1 LAESVSAVCQFST
14 ATGLEVDLTAEG
26 AAQSVL
32 KRLREKNGR
41 LDILVHSAGLIRQGA
56 MGQASI
62 ADFDAQYAVNVRA
75 PYELTKN
82 LLPSLVAARGQIVF
96 INSSVGQ
103 SVKRPEVAQYAATK
117 HALRA
122 IADSI
127 REEVNPKG
135 VRVLSLYLGRTATP
149 MQEAVARE
157 EGRNY
162 NPESLLQP
170 DDVAEVVVHTLTLPR
185 TAEVTDISIRPMLKS

>member
-1 LAESVSAVCQFST
+1 
-14 ATGLEVDLTAEG
+14 
-26 AAQSVL
+26 
-32 KRLREKNGR
+32 
-41 LDILVHSAGLIRQGA
+41 
-56 MGQASI
+56 
-62 ADFDAQYAVNVRA
+62 
-75 PYELTKN
+75 
-82 LLPSLVAARGQIVF
+82 LPSLVAARGQIVF